1 VPEIR
6 IYSIPGFND
15 PVSSWSHLLG
25 ALVFAFWGVILLRRG
40 WFRLGRKVSLAVF
53 VFSTILLLSLSGVYH
68 LLPADTTGRAVL
80 LRLDHAAIFIL
91 IAGSYTP
98 PCAIL
103 FRGMWRWLPLLLMW
117 SGALAAVTLKVIF
130 FDDFPAWLGV
140 GLYLLLGWAG
150 VFTGAALWYRYG
162 YRFVKL
168 LLWGG
173 LAYTAGAVLDYLHWP
188 VLIPGIVGP
197 HELFHLFVLAG
208 LVCHWSFMFQFA
220 APRWVLPAV
229 RREEIRKLRTGSRE
243 QRVKTPS

>member
-25 ALVFAFWGVILLRRG
+25 ALFFAFWGAILLRRG
-40 WFRLGRKVSLAVF
+40 WFRVGRKVSLSVF
-53 VFSTILLLSLSGVYH
+53 VFSTVFLLSQSGVYH
-68 LLPADTTGRAVL
+68 LLSAGTTGRAVM

-103 FRGMWRWLPLLLMW
+103 FRGIWRWLPLLLAW
-117 SGALAAVTLKVIF
+117 SVAVAAVTLKVIF
-130 FDDFPAWLGV
+130 FDDFPEWLGV
-140 GLYLLLGWAG
+140 SLYLLMGWAG
-150 VFTGAALWYRYG
+150 VFTGVILWYRYG
-162 YRFVKL
+162 YRFVRPL
-168 LLWGG
+168 VWGG
-173 LAYTAGAVLDYLHWP
+173 LAYTAGAVLDFLRGP
-188 VLIPGIVGP
+188 VLIPGVFGS

-208 LVCHWSFMFQFA
+208 LVCHWCFVFQFA

-229 RREEIRKLRTGSRE
+229 RREEINAAKARSEEATAESRG
-243 QRVKTPS
+243 